1 MPTEFSGTRDEK
13 YAATATCVSYVPGW
27 ARRTVVGGLNKNA
40 RIAFAERFGRIRRE
54 QDLPWNANSLASPK
68 QPRREN
74 LDFQPA
80 IVCEKG
86 VAAGLRPHQ
95 AVSVTVRIQTVC
107 GKFAAGMRQDANV
120 CVAKGW
126 KSEKPTPWIRAMHS
140 VKRPGSFISNCADS
154 P

>member
-1 MPTEFSGTRDEK
+1 MPTEFSETRDEK

-54 QDLPWNANSLASPK
+54 QDLPWNTISLAPPK

-86 VAAGLRPHQ
+86 VAAGLRQ
-95 AVSVTVRIQTVC
+95 AYGTSSPVSIRLRHPWP
-107 GKFAAGMRQDANV
+107 RQQLQ
-120 CVAKGW
+120 
-126 KSEKPTPWIRAMHS
+126 
-140 VKRPGSFISNCADS
+140 
-154 P
+154 